1 MRKFS
6 FVSLCIAVLLFFSM
20 LPARASTKQ
29 LETYISKYRLVAQLE
44 SFRSGIPASI
54 ILAQGIL
61 ESSFGTSNLANRS
74 NNHFGIKWKGD
85 VGVRYIYSFDDD
97 YDKNGKHIPSKFIKY
112 GTVEESYQHHTDFL
126 LKRPNYRV
134 LFKYKSN
141 DFVNWAWGLRD
152 CGYSTDKTYAVQLIR
167 LIRRYRL
174 HEFDFMNSNVKNV
187 NALHETKT
195 VVNIFKGKPLNRFS
209 FLPLQNDMLE
219 KENKTI
225 ASFPKIQTDMASVLK
240 KPVKPINHR
249 KTKPNGKWAF
259 VQYLNSTRLFEM
271 NRA

>member
-1 MRKFS
+1 MRKFTS
-6 FVSLCIAVLLFFSM
+6 VSLCIAALFFFST

-29 LETYISKYRLVAQLE
+29 LEAYISKYRLVAQLE

-61 ESSFGTSNLANRS
+61 ESSFGTSDLANRS

-85 VGVRYIYSFDDD
+85 PSVRYVYSFDDD
-97 YDKNGKHIPSKFIKY
+97 YDKYGKHIPSKFIKY
-112 GTVEESYQHHTDFL
+112 GTVEESYHHHTDFL

-134 LFKYKSN
+134 LFKYKAN

-152 CGYSTDKTYAVQLIR
+152 CGYSTDKDYAVQLIR
-167 LIRRYRL
+167 LIRKYDL
-174 HEFDFMNSNVKNV
+174 HEFDFMIKKALNS

-195 VVNIFKGKPLNRFS
+195 VVNLFNGKPIHRFS
-209 FLPLQNDMLE
+209 FIKLQIDALE
-219 KENKTI
+219 EENPNI
-225 ASFPKIQTDMASVLK
+225 ANVAKLNMETESVLK
-240 KPVKPINHR
+240 KPIRSNSKKGTMV
-249 KTKPNGKWAF
+249 NGKWAF
-259 VQYLNSTRLFEM
+259 IQFLNSTRFFEA